1 MTRLIIAG
9 LGYTGRATA
18 VAALRS
24 GWSVTIMTRNPGQAA
39 IPGATLVAFDEA
51 ATTLADATHLLLT
64 APPRGDGDPV
74 LRRYRNGALGTSRR
88 LQWIGYLSTTGVYG
102 DRGGAEVDESAAPN
116 PGSERTRN
124 RVIAENAWCRFAD
137 HGAVDLIRLA
147 GIYGPGRSVID
158 AIVSGSASRIEKPGH
173 KFNRIHVEDI
183 ARGVLAAV
191 RTAATPGVR
200 VLHFADDEPASSA
213 DVVGYAAALLGR
225 EPPPLV
231 PFREA
236 ALTMS
241 PMALS
246 FWSES
251 RIIRNSATKARLG
264 LAWRYPTYR
273 EGLQAIFEGSRA
285 PSMESGS
292 GTSWK

>member
-1 MTRLIIAG
+1 MTRLVIAG
-9 LGYTGRATA
+9 LGYTGRAAA
-18 VAALRS
+18 VAALQL
-24 GWSVTIMTRNPGQAA
+24 GWSVTVVTRNPGQAA

-51 ATTLADATHLLLT
+51 AATLADATHLLLT

-74 LRRYRNGALGTSRR
+74 LRRYRDSVLGVPRR
-88 LQWIGYLSTTGVYG
+88 LRWIGYLSTTGVYG
-102 DRGGAEVDESAAPN
+102 DRGGAEVDESSAPN
-116 PGSERTRN
+116 PGSDRTRN
-124 RVIAENAWCRFAD
+124 RVTAENAWCGFAG
-137 HGAVDLIRLA
+137 HCAVDLIRLA

-158 AIVSGSASRIEKPGH
+158 DIVSGSACRIEKPGH

-183 ARGVLAAV
+183 AHGVLAAI
-191 RTAATPGVR
+191 RTAAGGVR
-200 VLHFADDEPASSA
+200 VLHFADDEPAASA
-213 DVVGYAAALLGR
+213 DVIGYAAALLGR

-236 ALTMS
+236 ALAMS

-251 RIIRNSATKARLG
+251 RIICNSATKARLG

-273 EGLQAIFEGSRA
+273 EGLQAIFEGSQA
-285 PSMESGS
+285 P
-292 GTSWK
+292 